1 MTDPLW
7 LPRGSIRALL
17 ALSVAITTL
26 YMVLVTREQIPQSL
40 GNVLIVSVAFYYST
54 RSSISP
60 PSETTKKTE
69 INEPPPLFMP
79 NYTVRVSLAI
89 IIALSIVVTALYNQ
103 EIPIFMLTVLLTII
117 GYGLGMVIKKIV
129 TIIFPPKPGRN
140 KAKELIG
147 HLQAGAILTVV
158 IGVCIGNILSTL
170 NLLPLDFS
178 TLIFINQ
185 LLELAIGYYFGS
197 RTIR

>member
-17 ALSVAITTL
+17 ALSVATTTL
-26 YMVLVTREQIPQSL
+26 YMVVVAREQIPQSL

-60 PSETTKKTE
+60 PSETIKKTDN
-69 INEPPPLFMP
+69 NEPPPLFLP
-79 NYTVRVSLAI
+79 NYTVRVALAI
-89 IIALSIVVTALYNQ
+89 MITASIVITALYNQ

-117 GYGLGMVIKKIV
+117 GYGLGMVIKKLV
-129 TIIFPPKPGRN
+129 TLIFPPKPGRN
-140 KAKELIG
+140 RAKELIG

-158 IGVCIGNILSTL
+158 VGICGVNIMSTW
-170 NLLPLDFS
+170 NVLPFDVL